1 MTQYAATLLAS
12 TDESNSSRAQKQIRT
27 LWETELDSLYSEWLQ
42 RAPVEGQG
50 AIIAAQGTYMNDLVA
65 VQETVLQQQ
74 CDEENAALQIN
85 GELARQC
92 ALLCSMLH
100 NEQ

>member
-1 MTQYAATLLAS
+1 MAAPLLAS
-12 TDESNSSRAQKQIRT
+12 ADESNSSRAQKKIRT

-42 RAPVEGQG
+42 KAPVE
-50 AIIAAQGTYMNDLVA
+50 AIIAARTTYMNDLA

-74 CDEENAALQIN
+74 YAEETAALQIN
-85 GELARQC
+85 AELARQC
-92 ALLCSMLH
+92 VLLCSMLH

>member
-1 MTQYAATLLAS
+1 M
-12 TDESNSSRAQKQIRT
+12 
-27 LWETELDSLYSEWLQ
+27 Q

-50 AIIAAQGTYMNDLVA
+50 AIIAVQGTYMNDLA

>member
-1 MTQYAATLLAS
+1 
-12 TDESNSSRAQKQIRT
+12 
-27 LWETELDSLYSEWLQ
+27 
-42 RAPVEGQG
+42 
-50 AIIAAQGTYMNDLVA
+50 MNDLA

-74 CDEENAALQIN
+74 YDKATASLRSNA
-85 GELARQC
+85 ELARQC